1 MKLKKVAAVSFAFTA
16 LFVAMPVAV
25 GRSSPASAAL
35 AFAIAAAPVAAIL
48 SDAARRVLTDKN
60 LEKAVNPGVVISSA
74 YLERSL
80 AEGLDMWLEDPLN
93 IYLTL
98 LKAAATASVVGFPF
112 MLYRIGLR
120 EAEAP
125 EAEEREL
132 APEERYALRER
143 MQRRINRW
151 RVAAFGRIYLT
162 PRARCREDSGDGIRP
177 GCPQLRVYL

>member
-1 MKLKKVAAVSFAFTA
+1 VKLKKVAAVFFAFTT
-16 LFVAMPVAV
+16 LFVAVPVAV
-25 GRSSPASAAL
+25 GRASPASAAL
-35 AFAIAAAPVAAIL
+35 AFAIAAAPVAVIL
-48 SDAARRVLTDKN
+48 RDAARRGLTGKK
-60 LEKAVNPGVVISSA
+60 LEKVVNPVVVLFPAFSA
-74 YLERSL
+74 RSL
-80 AEGLDMWLEDPLN
+80 AEGLDIWLRDPLN

-98 LKAAATASVVGFPF
+98 LNAAATASVVGLTL

-132 APEERYALRER
+132 TPEERYALRER

-162 PRARCREDSGDGIRP
+162 PRARRREDSGDRD
-177 GCPQLRVYL
+177 

>member
-16 LFVAMPVAV
+16 LFVAIPVVA
-25 GRSSPASAAL
+25 GRASPASAAL
-35 AFAIAAAPVAAIL
+35 AFAIAAATIAAIL
-48 SDAARRVLTDKN
+48 RDAARRGLTDKK
-60 LEKAVNPGVVISSA
+60 LEKAVNPGAVIFPGFWA
-74 YLERSL
+74 RLL
-80 AEGLDMWLEDPLN
+80 AESIDMWLRDPLD

-98 LKAAATASVVGFPF
+98 LNAAAVASAVGLPF

-132 APEERYALRER
+132 TPEERYALRER

-162 PRARCREDSGDGIRP
+162 PRARRREDSGGRD
-177 GCPQLRVYL
+177 

>member
-16 LFVAMPVAV
+16 LFVAIPVVA

-48 SDAARRVLTDKN
+48 RDAARRGLTDKK
-60 LEKAVNPGVVISSA
+60 LEKAVNPAVVIFPAFSA
-74 YLERSL
+74 RSL
-80 AEGLDMWLEDPLN
+80 AEGLDMWLGDPLN
-93 IYLTL
+93 IYLML
-98 LKAAATASVVGFPF
+98 LNAAVAASVVGLPF
-112 MLYRIGLR
+112 MFYRIGLR

-132 APEERYALRER
+132 TPEERYALRER
-143 MQRRINRW
+143 MQRRVNRW

-162 PRARCREDSGDGIRP
+162 PRARRREDSGDRA
-177 GCPQLRVYL
+177 

>member
-1 MKLKKVAAVSFAFTA
+1 VKLKKVAAVSFAFTA

-25 GRSSPASAAL
+25 GRASPASAAL
-35 AFAIAAAPVAAIL
+35 AFAIAAAPVAVIL
-48 SDAARRVLTDKN
+48 SDAARRGLTDKK
-60 LEKAVNPGVVISSA
+60 LEKAVNPSVVIFSGFWA
-74 YLERSL
+74 RLL
-80 AEGLDMWLEDPLN
+80 AESLDMWLRDPLD

-98 LKAAATASVVGFPF
+98 LNAAAVVSAVGSTL

-132 APEERYALRER
+132 TPEERYALRER

-162 PRARCREDSGDGIRP
+162 PRARRRGDSGDRD
-177 GCPQLRVYL
+177 